1 MRIDRRPSGT
11 VVNANPSN
19 RYQGNRSILALA
31 WLLLATVSACQRE
44 PQPSADASHACD
56 ESARL
61 ATELYGA
68 VRLDLNWTA
77 ESLTCEGMPRPDD
90 EGARIHLS
98 GPVDAGP
105 GAATVA
111 FILGIPD
118 LEKGRTAKELGT
130 NVTFMEEGSGR
141 FFGTR
146 DTDGCWTDIDYQQ
159 AVPGAAGSTYRIGGT
174 VYCVS
179 PLAELNGGSSISF
192 TELEFAGRLN
202 WDEPE

>member
-1 MRIDRRPSGT
+1 MRVDRRPSGT
-11 VVNANPSN
+11 VLSANPTN
-19 RYQGNRSILALA
+19 RYHRIGSNLPLALF
-31 WLLLATVSACQRE
+31 LLATVTACQRQA
-44 PQPSADASHACD
+44 QPPAAASGACD
-56 ESARL
+56 ETARL
-61 ATELYGA
+61 TTKLYGA
-68 VRLDLNWTA
+68 VRLDLDWTA
-77 ESLTCEGMPRPDD
+77 RSLTCEGMPRPDD

-98 GPVDAGP
+98 GPVNDGP

-118 LEKGRTAKELGT
+118 LEKGRAARELGT

-141 FFGTR
+141 FFSTR
-146 DTDGCWTDIDYQQ
+146 DTDGCWTDIDYQE
-159 AVPGAAGSTYRIGGT
+159 AVPDAPGSAYRIGGT

-202 WDEPE
+202 WDDPE